1 MESPMADER
10 SKKGAVLVIGGG
22 IAGITAAVETAE
34 VGYPVYL
41 VEKEPSLGGRIARIN
56 QYFPKLCPP
65 TCGMEINFKRIK
77 GNPLVTV
84 FTMSEVTGISG
95 KAGAYTVTVTSRPRY
110 VNENCTACG
119 KCGEVCRTT
128 IPNPFNY
135 GMDRIKAAYLP
146 HEMAFPMRYV
156 LDSEIAGTDDGTRC
170 REACAYGAVDL
181 SMAPQT
187 FELKVA
193 SIVVAT
199 GWEPYDAAR
208 VDNLGFGKVTNVITN
223 VMMERLAAANGPT
236 GGRIVRPSDG
246 KEVRSIAFCQCA
258 GQRDENHLPFCSGVC
273 CLATLKQ
280 AHYVREQYPDA
291 DVYVFYIDLRAM
303 GRNED
308 FLARIQA
315 DEKVQLIKGKIA
327 KVTEDPGA
335 RDVIVEAES
344 IAAGSIARIQ
354 VDMVVLATG
363 MVPSTA
369 GCKIPIAAAGY
380 DEDGFFLDGPGICGA
395 GCVKRPLDVASSVQ
409 DATAA
414 ALKAIL
420 SAASSR
426 ASSGWGA

>member
-1 MESPMADER
+1 MADEQ

-65 TCGMEINFKRIK
+65 TCGMEINFTRIK

-84 FTMSEVTGISG
+84 LTMSEVTGISG

-119 KCGEVCRTT
+119 KCAEVCRTT

-156 LDSEIAGTDDGTRC
+156 LDPGITGTDDGTRC
-170 REACAYGAVDL
+170 REACAYSAVDL
-181 SMAPQT
+181 SMVPHT

-223 VMMERLAAANGPT
+223 VMMERLAAVNGPT

-303 GRNED
+303 GRNEA
-308 FLARIQA
+308 FLARIEA
-315 DEKVQLIKGKIA
+315 DEKVRLIKGKIA

-335 RDVIVEAES
+335 KDVIVEAES

-369 GCKIPIAAAGY
+369 GCKIPIAAAAY

-414 ALKAIL
+414 ALKAIQ

>member
-1 MESPMADER
+1 MESPMADEQ

-41 VEKEPSLGGRIARIN
+41 VEKEPSLGGRVARVN

-84 FTMSEVTGISG
+84 LTMSEVTEISG
-95 KAGAYTVTVTSRPRY
+95 NAGAYTVTVTSRPRY

-119 KCGEVCRTT
+119 KCGEACRTT

-156 LDSEIAGTDDGTRC
+156 LDPEITGTDDGARC

-181 SMAPQT
+181 SMVPHT

-193 SIVVAT
+193 SIIVAT

-208 VDNLGFGKVTNVITN
+208 MDNLGFGKATNVITN
-223 VMMERLAAANGPT
+223 VMMERLAAVNGPT

-303 GRNED
+303 GRNEA

-315 DEKVQLIKGKIA
+315 DEKVRLIKGKIA

-335 RDVIVEAES
+335 KDVIVEAES

-369 GCKIPIAAAGY
+369 GCKIPIAAAAY

-414 ALKAIL
+414 ALKAIQ
-420 SAASSR
+420 SAVGR
-426 ASSGWGA
+426 

>member
-1 MESPMADER
+1 MADEE

-65 TCGMEINFKRIK
+65 TCGMEINFRRIK
-77 GNPLVTV
+77 GNLLVTV
-84 FTMSEVTGISG
+84 LTMSEVTGISG

-156 LDSEIAGTDDGTRC
+156 LDPEIAGTDDGTRC

-208 VDNLGFGKVTNVITN
+208 VENLGFGKVTNVITN

-327 KVTEDPGA
+327 KVTEDPGT

-369 GCKIPIAAAGY
+369 GCKIPIAAAAY

-414 ALKAIL
+414 ALKAIQ

-426 ASSGWGA
+426 ALS

>member
-1 MESPMADER
+1 MADEQ
-10 SKKGAVLVIGGG
+10 SKRGAVLVIGGG

-41 VEKEPSLGGRIARIN
+41 IEKEPSLGGRVARIN

-84 FTMSEVTGISG
+84 LTMSEVTGISG

-119 KCGEVCRTT
+119 KCGEACRAT

-146 HEMAFPMRYV
+146 HEMAYPMRYV
-156 LDSEIAGTDDGTRC
+156 LDPEIAKTDDGTRC

-181 SMAPQT
+181 SMVPHT

-193 SIVVAT
+193 SIIVAT
-199 GWEPYDAAR
+199 GWEPYDATR
-208 VDNLGFGKVTNVITN
+208 MDNLGFGKATNVITN
-223 VMMERLAAANGPT
+223 VMMERLAAVNGPT
-236 GGRIVRPSDG
+236 GGHIVRPSDG

-308 FLARIQA
+308 FLARVQA
-315 DEKVQLIKGKIA
+315 DEKVRLIKGKIA
-327 KVTEDPGA
+327 KVTEDPGTG
-335 RDVIVEAES
+335 DVIVEAES
-344 IAAGSIARIQ
+344 VAAGSITRIQ

-369 GCKIPIAAAGY
+369 GCKIPIAAAQY

-409 DATAA
+409 DATGA
-414 ALKAIL
+414 ALKAIQ
-420 SAASSR
+420 SAVGR
-426 ASSGWGA
+426 

>member
-1 MESPMADER
+1 MADEQ

-41 VEKEPSLGGRIARIN
+41 VEKEPSLGGRVARVN

-84 FTMSEVTGISG
+84 LTMSEVTEISG
-95 KAGAYTVTVTSRPRY
+95 NAGAYTVTVTSRPRY

-119 KCGEVCRTT
+119 KCGEACRTT

-156 LDSEIAGTDDGTRC
+156 LDPEITGTDDGARC

-181 SMAPQT
+181 SMVPHT

-193 SIVVAT
+193 SIIVAT

-208 VDNLGFGKVTNVITN
+208 MDNLGFGKVTNVITN
-223 VMMERLAAANGPT
+223 VMMERLAAVNGPT

-303 GRNED
+303 GRNEA

-315 DEKVQLIKGKIA
+315 DEKVRLIKGKIA

-335 RDVIVEAES
+335 KDVIVEAES

-369 GCKIPIAAAGY
+369 GCKIPIAAAAY

-414 ALKAIL
+414 ALKAIQ
-420 SAASSR
+420 SAVGR
-426 ASSGWGA
+426 

>member
-1 MESPMADER
+1 MADEQ

-41 VEKEPSLGGRIARIN
+41 VEKEPSLGGRVARVN

-84 FTMSEVTGISG
+84 LTMSQVTEISG
-95 KAGAYTVTVTSRPRY
+95 NAGAYTVTVTSRPRY

-119 KCGEVCRTT
+119 KCGEACRTT

-156 LDSEIAGTDDGTRC
+156 LDPEITGTDDGARC

-181 SMAPQT
+181 SMVPHT

-193 SIVVAT
+193 SIIVAT

-208 VDNLGFGKVTNVITN
+208 MDNLGFGKATNVITN
-223 VMMERLAAANGPT
+223 VMMERLAAVNGPT

-303 GRNED
+303 GRNEA

-315 DEKVQLIKGKIA
+315 DEKVRLIKGKIA

-335 RDVIVEAES
+335 KDVIVEAES

-369 GCKIPIAAAGY
+369 GCKIPIAAAAY

-414 ALKAIL
+414 ALKAIQ
-420 SAASSR
+420 SAVGR
-426 ASSGWGA
+426 

>member
-1 MESPMADER
+1 MADEE

-77 GNPLVTV
+77 GNPLITV
-84 FTMSEVTGISG
+84 LTMSEVTEIAG

-119 KCGEVCRTT
+119 KCGEACRTT

-146 HEMAFPMRYV
+146 HEMAYPTRYV
-156 LDSEIAGTDDGTRC
+156 LDPEIARTDDGTRC
-170 REACAYGAVDL
+170 REACAYNAVDL
-181 SMAPQT
+181 SMVPHT

-199 GWEPYDAAR
+199 GWEPYDATR
-208 VDNLGFGKVTNVITN
+208 MDNLGFGKVTNVITN
-223 VMMERLAAANGPT
+223 VMMERLAAVNGPT

-246 KEVRSIAFCQCA
+246 KEVKSIAFCQCA

-280 AHYVREQYPDA
+280 ARYVREQYPDA

-308 FLARIQA
+308 FLTGIQA
-315 DEKVQLIKGKIA
+315 DEKVRLIKGKIA

-344 IAAGSIARIQ
+344 VAAGSIARIQ

-369 GCKIPIAAAGY
+369 GCKIPLAASAY

-414 ALKAIL
+414 ALKAIQ
-420 SAASSR
+420 SAVR
-426 ASSGWGA
+426 R

>member
-1 MESPMADER
+1 MADEQ

-84 FTMSEVTGISG
+84 LTMSEVTEISG
-95 KAGAYTVTVTSRPRY
+95 NAGAYTVTVTSRPRY

-119 KCGEVCRTT
+119 KCGEACRTT

-156 LDSEIAGTDDGTRC
+156 LDPEITGTDDGARC

-181 SMAPQT
+181 SMVPHT

-193 SIVVAT
+193 SIIVAT

-208 VDNLGFGKVTNVITN
+208 MDNLGFGKATNVITN
-223 VMMERLAAANGPT
+223 VMMERLAAVNGPT

-303 GRNED
+303 GRNEA

-315 DEKVQLIKGKIA
+315 DEKVRLIKGKIA

-335 RDVIVEAES
+335 KDVIVEAES

-369 GCKIPIAAAGY
+369 GCKIPIAAAAY

-414 ALKAIL
+414 ALKAIQ
-420 SAASSR
+420 SAVGR
-426 ASSGWGA
+426 

>member
-1 MESPMADER
+1 MADEQ

-41 VEKEPSLGGRIARIN
+41 VEKEPSLGGRVARVN

-84 FTMSEVTGISG
+84 LTMSEVTEISG
-95 KAGAYTVTVTSRPRY
+95 NAGAYTVTVTSRPRY

-119 KCGEVCRTT
+119 KCAEVCRTT

-156 LDSEIAGTDDGTRC
+156 LDPEITGTDDGARC

-181 SMAPQT
+181 SMVPHT

-193 SIVVAT
+193 SIIVAT

-208 VDNLGFGKVTNVITN
+208 MDNLGFGKVTNVITN
-223 VMMERLAAANGPT
+223 VMMERLAAVNGPT

-303 GRNED
+303 GRNEA

-315 DEKVQLIKGKIA
+315 DEKVRLIKGKIA

-335 RDVIVEAES
+335 KDVIVEAES

-369 GCKIPIAAAGY
+369 GCKIPIAAAAY

-414 ALKAIL
+414 ALKAIQ
-420 SAASSR
+420 SAVGR
-426 ASSGWGA
+426 

>member
-1 MESPMADER
+1 MADEQ

-41 VEKEPSLGGRIARIN
+41 VEKEPSLGGRVARVN

-84 FTMSEVTGISG
+84 LTMSEVTEISG
-95 KAGAYTVTVTSRPRY
+95 NAGAYTVTVTSRPRY

-119 KCGEVCRTT
+119 KCGEACRTT

-156 LDSEIAGTDDGTRC
+156 LDPEITGTDDGARC

-181 SMAPQT
+181 SMVPHT

-223 VMMERLAAANGPT
+223 VMMERLAAVNGPT

-303 GRNED
+303 GRNEA

-315 DEKVQLIKGKIA
+315 DEKVRLIKGKIA

-335 RDVIVEAES
+335 KDVIVEAES

-369 GCKIPIAAAGY
+369 GCKIPIAAAAY

-414 ALKAIL
+414 ALKAIQ
-420 SAASSR
+420 SAVGR
-426 ASSGWGA
+426 

>member
-1 MESPMADER
+1 MESPMADEQ

-41 VEKEPSLGGRIARIN
+41 VEKEPSLGGRVARVN

-84 FTMSEVTGISG
+84 LTMSEVTEISG
-95 KAGAYTVTVTSRPRY
+95 NAGAYTVTVTSRPRY

-119 KCGEVCRTT
+119 KCGEACRTT

-156 LDSEIAGTDDGTRC
+156 LDPEITGTDDGARC

-181 SMAPQT
+181 SMVPHT

-193 SIVVAT
+193 SIIVAT

-208 VDNLGFGKVTNVITN
+208 MDNLGFGKATNVITN
-223 VMMERLAAANGPT
+223 VMMERLAAVNGPT

-303 GRNED
+303 GRNEA

-315 DEKVQLIKGKIA
+315 DEKVRLIKGKIA

-335 RDVIVEAES
+335 KDVIVEAES

-369 GCKIPIAAAGY
+369 GCKIPIAAAAC

-414 ALKAIL
+414 ALKAIQ
-420 SAASSR
+420 SAVGR
-426 ASSGWGA
+426 

>member
-1 MESPMADER
+1 MADEQ

-65 TCGMEINFKRIK
+65 TCGMEINFRRIK

-84 FTMSEVTGISG
+84 LTMSEVTGISG
-95 KAGAYTVTVTSRPRY
+95 KAGAYTVTVTSKPRY

-156 LDSEIAGTDDGTRC
+156 LDPEITGTDDGTRC
-170 REACAYGAVDL
+170 REACAYGAIDL
-181 SMAPQT
+181 SMAPQA

-208 VDNLGFGKVTNVITN
+208 VENLGFGKVTNVITN
-223 VMMERLAAANGPT
+223 VMMERLAAVNGPT

-315 DEKVQLIKGKIA
+315 DEKVRLIKGKIA
-327 KVTEDPGA
+327 KVTENPGA
-335 RDVIVEAES
+335 KDVIVEAES

-369 GCKIPIAAAGY
+369 GCKIPIAAAAY

-414 ALKAIL
+414 ALKAIQ
-420 SAASSR
+420 SAVGR
-426 ASSGWGA
+426 

>member
-1 MESPMADER
+1 MADEQ

-41 VEKEPSLGGRIARIN
+41 VEKEPSLGGRVARVN

-84 FTMSEVTGISG
+84 LTMSEVTEISG
-95 KAGAYTVTVTSRPRY
+95 NAGAYTVTVTSRPRY

-119 KCGEVCRTT
+119 KCGEACRTT

-156 LDSEIAGTDDGTRC
+156 LDPEITGTDDGARC

-181 SMAPQT
+181 SMVPHT

-193 SIVVAT
+193 SIIVAT

-208 VDNLGFGKVTNVITN
+208 MDNLGFGKATNVITN
-223 VMMERLAAANGPT
+223 VMMERLAAVNGPT

-280 AHYVREQYPDA
+280 AHYVREQCPDA

-303 GRNED
+303 GRNEA

-315 DEKVQLIKGKIA
+315 DEKVRLIKGKIA

-335 RDVIVEAES
+335 KDVIVEAES

-369 GCKIPIAAAGY
+369 GCKIPIAAAAY

-414 ALKAIL
+414 ALKAIQ
-420 SAASSR
+420 SAVGR
-426 ASSGWGA
+426 